1 MREFTSSMENSAC
14 ESKNCR
20 HDEGDHKIRFKERS
34 HVIVSKS
41 NIKNAVPP
49 PPASIHSRQVVART
63 VGLTKVFGT
72 YVAVDSVDI
81 EIKTE
86 EILGFLG
93 PNGAGKTTTIN
104 MILGLLQPTSGYVE
118 LFGEKVDWKKSH
130 MRKRIGSLLDGVTL
144 YPYLS
149 ARENLDVFGKALGGI
164 PGRRVNEVLDIV
176 GLISRSNSKVHGFSQ
191 GMKRRLG
198 LALSLLPDP
207 DILILDE
214 PANGLDP
221 EGIKDLR
228 DLLKD
233 LAKSGKGVF
242 LSSHLL
248 HEVELICD
256 RVIILRKGKVITH
269 GKVAELTM
277 ETPRIELAV
286 DKPEAAE
293 KILISKPEILSIS
306 RTGNRL
312 IVQYDSHNTHMN
324 APLHTVPG
332 LDKYQLHA
340 QWLNESLASYGI
352 FAYELRPL
360 HGNLEEVFFDVVKEA
375 K

>member
-1 MREFTSSMENSAC
+1 MIA
-14 ESKNCR
+14 
-20 HDEGDHKIRFKERS
+20 
-34 HVIVSKS
+34 SKS
-41 NIKNAVPP
+41 NIKKAVPP
-49 PPASIHSRQVVART
+49 RLISTHPGQVVART

-72 YVAVDSVDI
+72 HVAVNSVDI

-118 LFGEKVDWKKSH
+118 LFGEKVDWKKAH

-149 ARENLDVFGKALGGI
+149 AKENLDVFGRVLGGI
-164 PGRRVNEVLDIV
+164 PGCRVDEVLDIV

-228 DLLKD
+228 DLLRD
-233 LAKSGKGVF
+233 LAKSGKGIF

-269 GKVAELTM
+269 GKVAELTT

-324 APLHTVPG
+324 EPLHTVPG
-332 LDKYQLHA
+332 LDKYQRHA